1 MKITLARHFLYFR
14 HGIAAICV
22 SGVPYVA
29 PFSSLIDK
37 NTQSLFCSAVLLNS
51 SVSVPFPLDL

>member
-1 MKITLARHFLYFR
+1 MKIGFARHFLELK

-29 PFSSLIDK
+29 PFSSLINK
-37 NTQSLFCSAVLLNS
+37 NTQSLFYYARLLK
-51 SVSVPFPLDL
+51 